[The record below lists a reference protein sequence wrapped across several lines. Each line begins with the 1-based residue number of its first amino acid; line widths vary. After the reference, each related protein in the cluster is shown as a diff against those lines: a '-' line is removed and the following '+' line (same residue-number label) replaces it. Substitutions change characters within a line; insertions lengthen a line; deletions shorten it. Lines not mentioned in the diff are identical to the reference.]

1 MKKIAIK
8 RALALTLS
16 SVLLLGVAACGKGGD
31 SGKTEKTDGSSGTTE
46 MGTSQ
51 SEDTGSSES
60 GSQAAEGDV
69 FKMSAMLTTWGGI
82 ASEKPIHQEWLK
94 LMEEKMGRPVELDIT
109 YVPAAEYDEKAN
121 LAINGNSMPDYMVT
135 PFLYDYNKIG
145 QQGMVLDL
153 AQYKD
158 NMPNFF
164 EKIDMAKDGLMRI
177 TNDQGQIYGIWEV
190 GMPRMPEDHG
200 LGLMNMTTVRS
211 DIFEE
216 NGIKIPETQ
225 DEFLAAARKLKEL
238 YPDIFP
244 VNTQFQSL
252 NALYYANHVTND
264 VFWDGKDYQYGPLT
278 EGYKDAIRY
287 ARTLFEE
294 GLLDPEY
301 LNEDNDTIHE
311 KAVNDKNMMWLTMW
325 FTTPGA
331 ISRELN
337 WDKTYTV
344 TLTPSNPKYGVA
356 YENRTATNEVELNNW
371 SVAVINSKVADPE
384 AITKFVDYQFE
395 DDVIRLITWGIEGET
410 YELDA
415 DGNPKFVNEILN
427 APDPWTAGDK
437 WGMRMS
443 KNFRPGLQIA
453 ADTAAYVNA
462 APDDSVYV
470 DGEVKRVPVEQAFM
484 DVPYPDAPL
493 TPPWFN
499 GPTLQFTPEES
510 EELNLIFS
518 AVNTARDEI
527 QAAIIQ
533 GDMPIDTLDTLN
545 DQLMEMGDINRGLDI
560 YRAAKARYDA
570 R

>member
-16 SVLLLGVAACGKGGD
+16 SVLLLGVAACNK
-31 SGKTEKTDGSSGTTE
+31 SGTSDGTKKTEGSAGTSE
-46 MGTSQ
+46 MGTGT
-51 SEDTGSSES
+51 TGSESEV
-60 GSQAAEGDV
+60 AEGTP

-82 ASEKPIHQEWLK
+82 ATEKPVHQEWLK
-94 LMEEKMGRPVELDIT
+94 LMEKKMGRPVELDIT

-145 QQGMVLDL
+145 EQGMILDL
-153 AQYKD
+153 AQYKE

-164 EKIDMAKDGLMRI
+164 EKIGMAKDGLMRI
-177 TNDQGQIYGIWEV
+177 SNDQGKIYGLWEV

-216 NGIKIPETQ
+216 KGIKIPETQ

-264 VFWDGKDYQYGPLT
+264 IFWDGKDYQYGPLT

-311 KAVNDKNMMWLTMW
+311 KAVNDKNLMWLTMW

-356 YENRTATNEVELNNW
+356 YENRTATNEVELSNW
-371 SVAVINSKVADPE
+371 SVAVINSKVEDPE
-384 AITKFVDYQFE
+384 AITKFIDYQFE

-415 DGNPKFVNEILN
+415 EGNPKFVDEILN

-470 DGEVKRVPVEQAFM
+470 NGEVKRVPVEQAFM

-499 GPTLQFTPEES
+499 GPSLQFTPEES

-533 GDMPIDTLDTLN
+533 GDMPIETLDTLN
-545 DQLMEMGDINRGLDI
+545 EKLMEMGDINRGLDI